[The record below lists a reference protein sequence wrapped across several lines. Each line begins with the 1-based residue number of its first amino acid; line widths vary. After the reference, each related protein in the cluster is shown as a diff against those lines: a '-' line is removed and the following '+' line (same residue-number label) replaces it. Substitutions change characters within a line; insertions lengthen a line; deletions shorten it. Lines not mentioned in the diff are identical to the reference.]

1 MNRIEEARA
10 RVQRAE
16 EALAAWDDAHQLT
29 PIDPG
34 MQSRRFHVPQAR
46 LDKELATYLNRVRQ
60 ENTERALLVGEIEK
74 AKRAARVAE
83 IPSEPVDPA
92 ALKGAIAVMV
102 VTRGHAE
109 WHRVIRVNKTTVT
122 CWAPPGFDQ
131 PRHPHSRIYAVRHE
145 AGGHDA

>member
-1 MNRIEEARA
+1 MSRIEEAHV

-16 EALAAWDDAHQLT
+16 EALAAWDAAHQLT
-29 PIDPG
+29 STDPG

-46 LDKELATYLNRVRQ
+46 LNKELTTYLNRVRR
-60 ENTERALLVGEIEK
+60 ENAERALLVGEIEK
-74 AKRAARVAE
+74 AKHAARAAE

-145 AGGHDA
+145 VGGHDA